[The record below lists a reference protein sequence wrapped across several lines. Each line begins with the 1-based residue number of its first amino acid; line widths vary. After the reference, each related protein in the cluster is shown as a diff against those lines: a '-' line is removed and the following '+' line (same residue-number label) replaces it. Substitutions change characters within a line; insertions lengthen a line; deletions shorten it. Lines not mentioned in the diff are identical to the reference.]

1 MVSAVMFDLCSTLVD
16 WPNWKEAVERFG
28 EGFVGDMFERSEPD
42 EVVSLPRTE
51 LVSKLERSGLMY
63 ELVDAPPGD
72 QTQPETLPVMLA
84 WEFAEGLRG
93 R

>member
-1 MVSAVMFDLCSTLVD
+1 MVSAVIFDLGSTLVD
-16 WPNWKEAVERFG
+16 WPNWEEAVERFG
-28 EGFVGDMFERSEPD
+28 EGFVSDM
-42 EVVSLPRTE
+42 
-51 LVSKLERSGLMY
+51 LERSGLMY
-63 ELVDAPPGD
+63 VLVDAPPGD

>member
-1 MVSAVMFDLCSTLVD
+1 MIFHLGSTLVD
-16 WPNWKEAVERFG
+16 WPNGEEAVERFG
-28 EGFVGDMFERSEPD
+28 EGFVSDMFERSEPD
-42 EVVSLPRTE
+42 EVVSLPRTQ
-51 LVSKLERSGLMY
+51 LVSVLERSALMY
-63 ELVDAPPGD
+63 VLVDAPPGD